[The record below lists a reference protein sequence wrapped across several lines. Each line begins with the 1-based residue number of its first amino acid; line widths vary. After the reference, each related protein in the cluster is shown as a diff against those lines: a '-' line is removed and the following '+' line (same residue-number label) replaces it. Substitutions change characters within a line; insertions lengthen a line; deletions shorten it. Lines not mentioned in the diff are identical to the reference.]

1 MWVKSDTNQ
10 SNDKSEF
17 MGSGTPFKE
26 RSGVNIRKDCTP

>member
-17 MGSGTPFKE
+17 RVSGTPFKVQ
-26 RSGVNIRKDCTP
+26 SGVIIRKDYTP